1 MKKDI
6 RRAIID
12 ATVDRGLRD
21 IYEDPRRSIRKFVD
35 LGRQFQKGRFI
46 QDINNILQELLRN
59 DDSPYYTA
67 IEHVLR
73 FSDRKKI
80 KDFGINLG
88 YNSFTVGAKT
98 LRKIKE
104 KENYNV
110 PWNLIIRLDSTVN
123 SCLTPHDLID
133 IIAQGRKLGIYTYSI
148 RLLSSNLFL
157 EDLLKLFI
165 TYDDCSFML
174 YLPDSEI
181 DDSLTSYIADCSNVM
196 YLLPL
201 FSDSCG
207 RNIVLLKRCKSLY
220 GLYTDYDDDTS
231 LDFNDSESVWDYLN
245 NDSILLLTVAKDGVT
260 LETIK
265 KIAESAKHARLE
277 PVAPLMIFDLYG
289 DFMDIQKLLVGESP
303 NFFEICSDG
312 SYKTA
317 KGIFKTNEGLPNL
330 EKAFKNYF

>member
-6 RRAIID
+6 KRAIIE
-12 ATVDRGLRD
+12 AAVDRGLRD

-73 FSDRKKI
+73 YSDRKKI

-88 YNSFTVGAKT
+88 YNSLTVGAKT
-98 LRKIKE
+98 LRKIRE
-104 KENYNV
+104 KEQYNV
-110 PWNLIIRLDSTVN
+110 PWNLIIRLDPTVK
-123 SCLTPHDLID
+123 SGLTPHDLID
-133 IIAQGRKLGIYTYSI
+133 IVAQGKKLGIYTYTI
-148 RLLSSNLFL
+148 RLFSSNIYL

-165 TYDDCSFML
+165 TYDDCTFMVM
-174 YLPDSEI
+174 LPDSEI
-181 DDSLTSYIADCSNVM
+181 DDSLSSYMTDCSNAM
-196 YLLPL
+196 FLLPL

-207 RNIVLLKRCKSLY
+207 RNIVLLKQYKCLY
-220 GLYTDYDDDTS
+220 GLYTLYDENTS
-231 LDFNDSESVWDYLN
+231 LNLDDSETAWDYLI
-245 NDSILLLTVAKDGVT
+245 NDSVLIETVADENVS

-265 KIAESAKHARLE
+265 KTAESAKHARLE

-289 DFMDIQKLLVGESP
+289 DFMDIQKLLVGETP

-317 KGIFKTNEGLPNL
+317 KGIFKANEGLPNL
-330 EKAFKNYF
+330 EKAFKKYF